1 MPNFLLKQKSNVNL
15 SNKPLKKPK
24 IGGLKVSKKMAEKF
38 ILSSGIDIKFFKKY
52 IRLVEGDVKYTTK
65 SRPKGKI
72 ALLFTEMDLY
82 QPTKDALEN
91 LFGKMSKGGIVCP
104 LYSESNKISFPGNI
118 KAIKD
123 FFGKKILKF
132 KTHTPTMKKYYIV

>member
-1 MPNFLLKQKSNVNL
+1 
-15 SNKPLKKPK
+15 
-24 IGGLKVSKKMAEKF
+24 MAEKF

-82 QPTKDALEN
+82 QSTKDALEN

-123 FFGKKILKF
+123 FFGSSNDGYFNLLKYELRF
-132 KTHTPTMKKYYIV
+132 HGVGFHYFSQIYFSQLFHNNFLKNI